1 MSADEND
8 GGGARSIEARIDA
21 LSVLVKSILTTLV
34 MRGVLTKADIPA
46 LVQESE
52 AALGG
57 RAAHPATRAELRS
70 IQEDM
75 PSYLRAALGPTPDHD
90 DHDH

>member
-1 MSADEND
+1 MSADDTD
-8 GGGARSIEARIDA
+8 GAARSLEARIDA
-21 LSVLVKSILTTLV
+21 LSVLVKSTLTTLV

-46 LVQESE
+46 LIQESE

-57 RAAHPATRAELRS
+57 AAAHPATRAELRP
-70 IQEDM
+70 IREDM
-75 PSYLRAALGPTPDHD
+75 AAYLRAALGPPPDHD